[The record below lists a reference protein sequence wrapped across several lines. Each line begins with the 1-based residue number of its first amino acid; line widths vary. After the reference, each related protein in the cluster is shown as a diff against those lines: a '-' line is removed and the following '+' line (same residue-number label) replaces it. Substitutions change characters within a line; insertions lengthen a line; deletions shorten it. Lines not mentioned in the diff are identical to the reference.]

1 MDASFKLNLIQD
13 ILASKEMYLARYYT
27 DREKWIPAINRFKNV
42 VNKYETT
49 IYVEEAL
56 HRLVELHYKIGLLDE
71 AQKYASML
79 GYNYNSS
86 QWYEASYKI
95 LNKNYESAKIKDK
108 DKNDT
113 LTKKFKKLFK

>member
-1 MDASFKLNLIQD
+1 
-13 ILASKEMYLARYYT
+13 MYLARYYT